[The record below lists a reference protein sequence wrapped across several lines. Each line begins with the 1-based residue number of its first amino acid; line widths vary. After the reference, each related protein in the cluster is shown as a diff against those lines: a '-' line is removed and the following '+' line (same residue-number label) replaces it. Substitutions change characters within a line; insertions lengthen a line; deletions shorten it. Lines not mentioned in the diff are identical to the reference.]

1 MRRGGVGCAATRV
14 HGWVCKGCARGRG
27 GMRGG
32 CAKEGCAWCMRARWG
47 VMLRARGGADGGV
60 LGACG
65 HACARVCA
73 CARRARRRLRELSFP
88 LPSTDT
94 GGTHHR
100 TRLRGGWHTGTP
112 SVPAFTNPSSYSGP
126 RRQPRRAPSRWARG
140 FCRPAGRGLSYQC
153 LSQKAALRHGRA
165 GEKERGASGWASWPG
180 QAGAGRLGRAG
191 VPRQRCGGPPCRA
204 VVPCPG
210 SAVPVPK

>member
-1 MRRGGVGCAATRV
+1 MCSHTRARLGVQGGVHAGGLCKGGVCLVRACKMGGGDAACTERRGWRCARCMWTRMCTRV
-14 HGWVCKGCARGRG
+14 
-27 GMRGG
+27 
-32 CAKEGCAWCMRARWG
+32 
-47 VMLRARGGADGGV
+47 
-60 LGACG
+60 
-65 HACARVCA
+65 RVCSQGPA
-73 CARRARRRLRELSFP
+73 EAVGALLSSPFHRHG
-88 LPSTDT
+88 

-126 RRQPRRAPSRWARG
+126 RRRPRRAPSRWARG

-153 LSQKAALRHGRA
+153 LSQKAALRRGRA

-204 VVPCPG
+204 VAPCPG